1 VPDVDDR
8 IVSRWR
14 AAAPRLLFVVDKIAA
29 GTALRDLLAA
39 MAGGSLGASR
49 ILLVADQFE
58 ETFTLT
64 TDADVRR
71 ECIEALLAAARIDG
85 SAPVHVLI
93 AMRADFSAPP
103 AWITRR

>member
-1 VPDVDDR
+1 MPRQLVPDVDDL

-14 AAAPRLLFVVDKIAA
+14 AAAPAA

-64 TDADVRR
+64 ADADVR
-71 ECIEALLAAARIDG
+71 
-85 SAPVHVLI
+85 
-93 AMRADFSAPP
+93 
-103 AWITRR
+103 

>member
-1 VPDVDDR
+1 MPDVDDR

-14 AAAPRLLFVVDKIAA
+14 AAAPAA

-39 MAGGSLGASR
+39 MAGGSFGANR

-64 TDADVRR
+64 ADADVRR
-71 ECIEALLAAARIDG
+71 KCIEALLAAARIDG
-85 SAPVHVLI
+85 SAPVHLLI